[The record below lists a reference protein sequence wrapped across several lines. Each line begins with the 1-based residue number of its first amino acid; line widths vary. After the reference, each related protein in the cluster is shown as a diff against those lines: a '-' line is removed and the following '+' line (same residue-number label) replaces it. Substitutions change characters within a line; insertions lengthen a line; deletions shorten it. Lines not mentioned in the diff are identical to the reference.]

1 MKYVIPATAYRRLT
15 LLNKLFFA
23 TSPLSKKDLL
33 VSIMT
38 SMNTLNSDIAHL
50 NEIFPEDMSHI
61 VEKDRL
67 VSLQVAEDINFDY
80 LTAYMICTSDLFQ
93 LSLSTFQNTSLNV
106 PEWAE
111 EHFISLASLYLKLKE
126 VDTFLA
132 QSRLILNTE
141 PLQIQGNEISVRFFY
156 FHLFSKA
163 YPYSGWVI
171 DGIDVTHIHTFISKL
186 EKNSRIYFSV
196 SSRLEYAIAIG
207 VSLSRAKQGFSIKFD
222 EEDQAHWEEMNN
234 FYSIDTVDFSDLDIC
249 LGKTLTIGEQYIV
262 LKIFFLTSFTYIQ
275 HKEIETRIRFEKELR
290 PQRFKLAMELIAILD
305 GSNIDRDVALVG
317 IIDYL
322 ARYAFVDKIHLILDV
337 DYFSTK
343 YSPNKVAVADIEA
356 VLSKYEVKPG
366 YKYIRDNKSIILKYL
381 HDLFNIT
388 LLNAV
393 YTKRLHVKIISKNG
407 FLWEEYMK
415 MEIRK
420 YYSEEL
426 VVFCEELQPAEH
438 WRQYDLIISD
448 FPIESPNDSPILVW
462 HMPPAKRDLEQLQK
476 IIVRKSHY
484 TL

>member
-1 MKYVIPATAYRRLT
+1 MKYVVPATAYRRLT
-15 LLNKLFFA
+15 LLNRLFFA
-23 TSPLSKKDLL
+23 TTPLSKKELL
-33 VSIMT
+33 ASIET

-50 NEIFPEDMSHI
+50 NEIFPKDMSYI

-67 VSLQVAEDINFDY
+67 VSLMVADNINFDY
-80 LTAYMICTSDLFQ
+80 LTAYMICNSDLFQ
-93 LSLSTFQNTSLNV
+93 LSLSTFQNTTLNV

-111 EHFISLASLYLKLKE
+111 EHFVSLASLYLKLKE

-132 QSRLILNTE
+132 QSRLILHTE
-141 PLQIQGNEISVRFFY
+141 PLQVQGNEMNVRFFY
-156 FHLFSKA
+156 FHLFSKT

-171 DGIDVTHIHTFISKL
+171 DEIDIAYIHAFIKKL
-186 EKNSRIYFSV
+186 ENNSNIYFSV

-207 VSLSRAKQGFSIKFD
+207 VSLTRAKQGFAMQFD
-222 EEDQAHWEEMNN
+222 EKDAAHWKELSS
-234 FYSIDTVDFSDLDIC
+234 FYDIDGIDFSDLEGC
-249 LGKTLTIGEQYIV
+249 LGSVLTIGERYII
-262 LKIFFLTSFTYIQ
+262 LKTFFLTSFTYIERSQ
-275 HKEIETRIRFEKELR
+275 IELRIRYEENLR
-290 PQRFKLAMELIAILD
+290 PQRFKLALELIAILD
-305 GSNIDRDVALVG
+305 DSPIDREVILVSV
-317 IIDYL
+317 IDYL
-322 ARYAFVDKIHLILDV
+322 SRFAFIDKTHLILDI

-343 YSPNKVAVADIEA
+343 YLPNKVEIAAIET
-356 VLSKYEVKPG
+356 VFSKYEGQPG
-366 YKYIRDNKSIILKYL
+366 YKNIRDNKSTILKYL

-388 LLNAV
+388 LLNAD

-426 VVFCEELQPAEH
+426 VIFCEELQPTEH

-448 FPIESPNDSPILVW
+448 FPIESPNSSPVLVW
-462 HMPPAKRDLEQLQK
+462 HMPPAKRDLDQLKK
-476 IIVRKSHY
+476 IIVQQSHY

>member
-1 MKYVIPATAYRRLT
+1 MKYVVPATAYRRLT

-23 TSPLSKKDLL
+23 TAPLSKKDLL
-33 VSIMT
+33 ASIMT

-67 VSLQVAEDINFDY
+67 VSLEVADNINFDY
-80 LTAYMICTSDLFQ
+80 LTAYMISTSDLFQ

-163 YPYSGWVI
+163 YPYAGWVI
-171 DGIDVTHIHTFISKL
+171 DGIDIAYVNAFIEKL
-186 EKNSRIYFSV
+186 EKNSRIYFSL

-207 VSLSRAKQGFSIKFD
+207 VSLSRAKQGFPVKFD
-222 EEDQAHWEEMNN
+222 EEDEAHWKEMND
-234 FYSIDTVDFSDLDIC
+234 FYSIDSVDFSDLDAC
-249 LGKTLTIGEQYIV
+249 LGTSLTIGEQYII
-262 LKIFFLTSFTYIQ
+262 LKVFFLTSFTYIQ
-275 HKEIETRIRFEKELR
+275 REEIQTRIQFEQKFRLSR
-290 PQRFKLAMELIAILD
+290 LKLALDLIAILD
-305 GSNIDRDVALVG
+305 NSSVDREVILVSV
-317 IIDYL
+317 IDYL
-322 ARYAFVDKIHLILDV
+322 SRFAFIDKTHLILDV

-343 YSPNKVAVADIEA
+343 YSPNKVDVADIEA
-356 VLSKYEVKPG
+356 VLSKYEGQPG
-366 YKYIRDNKSIILKYL
+366 YKYIRDNKSTILKYL
-381 HDLFNIT
+381 HDLFNIA
-388 LLNAV
+388 LLNAE
-393 YTKRLHVKIISKNG
+393 YAKRLHVKIISKNG
-407 FLWEEYMK
+407 FWWEEYMK

-426 VVFCEELQPAEH
+426 VVFCEELQPTEH

-448 FPIESPNDSPILVW
+448 FPIESPNSSPVLVW
-462 HMPPAKRDLEQLQK
+462 HMPPAKRDLDQLKK
-476 IIVRKSHY
+476 IIVQQSHY

>member
-1 MKYVIPATAYRRLT
+1 MKYVVPATAYRRLK

-23 TSPLSKKDLL
+23 TTSLSKKKLL
-33 VSIMT
+33 SSIET

-61 VEKDRL
+61 EEKDRFIYL
-67 VSLQVAEDINFDY
+67 KVADNINFDY
-80 LTAYMICTSDLFQ
+80 LTAYMICNSDLFQ
-93 LSLSTFQNTSLNV
+93 LSLSTFHNTSLNV
-106 PEWAE
+106 PDWAE
-111 EHFISLASLYLKLKE
+111 ENFVSLASFYLKLKE

-141 PLQIQGNEISVRFFY
+141 PLQVQGNEMNVRFFY

-171 DGIDVTHIHTFISKL
+171 DEIDIEYVHSFIKKL
-186 EKNSRIYFSV
+186 EKKSDIYFSV

-207 VSLSRAKQGFSIKFD
+207 VSLTRAKQGFAMNFD
-222 EEDQAHWEEMNN
+222 EKDAAHWKELST
-234 FYSIDTVDFSDLDIC
+234 FYDIDGIDFSDLEDC
-249 LGKTLTIGEQYIV
+249 LGTSLTIGERYII
-262 LKIFFLTSFTYIQ
+262 LKIFFLTSFTYIERDQ
-275 HKEIETRIRFEKELR
+275 IQLRIQYEKELR
-290 PQRFKLAMELIAILD
+290 PQRFKLVLDLMNILGD
-305 GSNIDRDVALVG
+305 SPIDREVILVSV
-317 IIDYL
+317 IDYL
-322 ARYAFVDKIHLILDV
+322 SRFAFVDKTHLILDI

-343 YSPNKVAVADIEA
+343 YLPNKVDIADIEA
-356 VLSKYEVKPG
+356 VLSKYEGQPE
-366 YKYIRDNKSIILKYL
+366 YKYIRDNKSTILKYL

-388 LLNAV
+388 LLNSS

-426 VVFCEELQPAEH
+426 VVFCEELQPTEH

-448 FPIESPNDSPILVW
+448 FPIESPNSSPVLVW
-462 HMPPAKRDLEQLQK
+462 HMPPAKRDLDQLKK
-476 IIVRKSHY
+476 IIVQQSHY